1 MFLYKSQLPHED
13 IDGGLALS
21 YKRDVAMPQGPFYRA
36 LGERVRR
43 ARQSAKFSQG
53 RLADSVGLS
62 RSSVANIET
71 GRQPIYIHALVRIAR
86 QLETPV
92 SKLIPP
98 SGKELDSFE
107 TEELKRLPEDGRR
120 FLNLILRKST
130 PDEKEH
136 DAPAIFPGEET
147 SGRSAKTRTR
157 PKGSHTR

>member
-1 MFLYKSQLPHED
+1 MAIS
-13 IDGGLALS
+13 
-21 YKRDVAMPQGPFYRA
+21 QGPFYRA

-98 SGKELDSFE
+98 TGKELDSFE
-107 TEELKRLPEDGRR
+107 ADEVKRLPRDQRR
-120 FLNLILRKST
+120 FVDLILRKST

-136 DAPAIFPGEET
+136 DAPEILPGEET
-147 SGRSAKTRTR
+147 SGRSDKTRTR
-157 PKGSHTR
+157 PKRSHTR